1 MVEPTAGIMPPWRGR
16 RYLGFPGSI
25 KLVSGQW
32 RSSDVIAW
40 HVSRVNRL
48 PVGSLHG
55 NRRQPGRTF
64 PKHAPG
70 FLTASGSRE
79 GYAGGVLV
87 IALSVVPCPAFG
99 DFTGRV
105 VNVAD
110 GDTLSAVWRRLTLAI
125 CAWDRGDFHS
135 TPRYRAS
142 RRVFKA
148 WRLTIVR
155 YWPQAAVYGPL
166 HGWVRVS

>member
-1 MVEPTAGIMPPWRGR
+1 MRAG
-16 RYLGFPGSI
+16 YF
-25 KLVSGQW
+25 
-32 RSSDVIAW
+32 
-40 HVSRVNRL
+40 
-48 PVGSLHG
+48 
-55 NRRQPGRTF
+55 
-64 PKHAPG
+64 
-70 FLTASGSRE
+70 
-79 GYAGGVLV
+79 V

-142 RRVFKA
+142 CRVFKA

-155 YWPQAAVYGPL
+155 YWPVNDMSLSDPKRSFSQTLSFGNDLVGPQRL
-166 HGWVRVS
+166 PTSEDA